1 MEGGFAMTAHVQQAS
16 MLTGRSMTF
25 MAVIGLHVAVIGGL
39 MTMKMIP
46 DVGDKLPP
54 ALQWI
59 IDPPLPPP
67 DDPLPKPN
75 IVEAHNAVPMPTVI
89 FNPPDIVIQAFEVVE
104 VQNASQTTTAASD
117 TGTVVESASGPGAV
131 IAPPARV
138 ATALQYRI
146 TRPTDEYY
154 PDTSKVIQEQG
165 VAIVRVCVDAAG
177 RMSGAPLVETSSGFK
192 RLDQAALRWARE
204 SLSFT
209 PATEN
214 GVGVPACKGFRVN
227 FNLH

>member
-25 MAVIGLHVAVIGGL
+25 MVVIGLHVAVIGGL

-59 IDPPLPPP
+59 IDPPPLPP
-67 DDPLPKPN
+67 DDPQPN
-75 IVEAHNAVPMPTVI
+75 IIKAHKAVPMPTVI
-89 FNPPDIVIQAFEVVE
+89 FNPPDIVIQAFEVAE
-104 VQNASQTTTAASD
+104 VQDAAQTTAAASD
-117 TGTVVESASGPGAV
+117 TGTVVESASGTGTV

-177 RMSGAPLVETSSGFK
+177 RMSGAPVVEASSGFK

-214 GVGVPACKGFRVN
+214 GVGVAACKGFRVN